1 MAQAISERAM
11 KAPLTTVVV
20 LSLALGAGCSRISES
35 RFNPLNWF
43 GSSQPAATTLAP
55 EGGYAQ
61 TDDLRVPAAQITAM
75 TLHRVSGGAML
86 MVTGVAP
93 TQGWWD
99 AELVP
104 VDMGERPVSGVL
116 AYRLLMAEPTPGSA
130 DAARTGAPATR
141 EITVSRF
148 ISDVKLA
155 DVRKLVVEGA
165 NGARSMSR

>member
-1 MAQAISERAM
+1 M
-11 KAPLTTVVV
+11 KAPLIPVLT
-20 LSLALGAGCSRISES
+20 LSLALAAALPGCSRISDS
-35 RFNPLNWF
+35 RLNPLNWF
-43 GSSQPAATTLAP
+43 KSSQPAATTLAP
-55 EGGYAQ
+55 ENGYVDV
-61 TDDLRVPAAQITAM
+61 DDRRVPAAQIVSM
-75 TLHRVSGGAML
+75 TLHKVSGGAML

-104 VDMGERPVSGVL
+104 VDAGDRPVDGVL

-130 DAARTGAPATR
+130 DAARTGDPATR

-148 ISDVKLA
+148 LSDVKLS